1 MMQYKKKVQSLILAA
16 MLAPLAN
23 GCGFIEGPA
32 LSNQLFGLDGR
43 VITVADIEEIIF
55 DPELVGNEE
64 ETRQRLR
71 DLGIEDEK
79 LIDALLTL

>member
-1 MMQYKKKVQSLILAA
+1 MMRYKKKLQSLILVAT
-16 MLAPLAN
+16 LVPLAN

-32 LSNQLFGLDGR
+32 LSNQLFGADGR
-43 VITVADIEEIIF
+43 VITVADIEEIVS
-55 DPELVGNEE
+55 DPELAGNDE

-71 DLGIEDEK
+71 DLGIQDEK